1 MRKLALPLLL
11 ASCLAAGA
19 ATASAASAAPA
30 TALDIRAKDMATALS
45 DLARQTGIE
54 LLYDRNLVRGLTA
67 RPVRGRLSGEAALSQ
82 LLAGSGVGYRKTPGG
97 VIVLFALPPPRPVER
112 PQGGDDGAVAE
123 LLVVGRRTQNADI
136 RRTENDIQPYKVFGQ
151 DEIDTAARATIDE
164 FLRVREPANTQ
175 AGPLALGGGETRSAI
190 DLRGFGETSTL
201 VLVDGRR
208 MPFVPSSGG
217 DFNQADINGIPPGA
231 VERIEVL
238 TTTAGG
244 IYGPGAVG
252 GVVNVVLRRDY
263 RGAELTAQAGGS
275 DRGDSRQFR
284 VEGRFGFTPDH
295 GDTDVMLFVSHGEAD
310 PLQTGRRNFVDSAG
324 RLRFTNNPEAYAV
337 NLPIRNGVSVASL
350 EGNLTLDPNRGG
362 AALGATYTFL
372 PLGFSG
378 TTADADALFMANAG
392 KIPADLADDL
402 SGKRGYIST
411 AGHITS
417 GLLNVRRRL
426 GSRAEVF
433 LDGFYLRNT
442 GRWAGTEFDSTFL
455 LSADAPGNPFAQAI
469 ALSFPMSV
477 MRDET
482 AYAIETSRWSA
493 GTIVQLSHGWKAAAD
508 YTVGRTLY
516 RRTAQRANAG
526 ILMAVGTGQPGPNG
540 EPPLAPFGNWT
551 ALVAAL
557 PAYAVPREEG
567 LHLDGR
573 LLDASVRLS
582 GPLLR
587 LPAGPLTAT
596 LLAEDREDRVAT
608 SRTELYGQSID
619 LPARTQ
625 HVRSG
630 YFELRAPLGAADAD
644 NLLLRGLEAQLAVR
658 HDRLIHEGDL
668 QILSLGVSEGR
679 FSVRHNA
686 TMFTAGARLL
696 PTPRLMLRASLAT
709 GERPPTL
716 ANFAGISG
724 FRLPGAEAVQDPRR
738 PGRPLGSEGSW
749 KILQGGSTRVGSS
762 EATSFSVGA
771 VLNPEGRDGPRV
783 SLDYSRTTVSHE
795 PARFQLG
802 AAELLA
808 AEARYPERVIRA
820 PVTDADKAAG
830 FAVGRVTALDMT
842 LINAG
847 RTEVEAVDLQVDWRL
862 PPQDIGDF
870 RVYGALTW
878 EPTFVT
884 GGAPGAPMI
893 DKVGYVDG
901 PLEWRGNGGVEWAR
915 GSLTVD
921 LNAQY
926 YASYSVAAADPA
938 SVGNPAMI
946 RDQGAERIPAQ
957 VYVDLSLR
965 KRFTTSFG
973 LDPLRALEARLS
985 VQNLFDRSPPILAS
999 SENLGFSPYGDPRRR
1014 WITASL
1020 TARF

>member
-1 MRKLALPLLL
+1 MLALSLLS
-11 ASCLAAGA
+11 ASCLAVGA
-19 ATASAASAAPA
+19 AAAAP
-30 TALDIRAKDMATALS
+30 TAPTAPLDIRAKDMATALTE
-45 DLARQTGIE
+45 LARRTGIE
-54 LLYDRNLVRGLTA
+54 LLYDRNLVRGLKA

-82 LLAGSGVGYRKTPGG
+82 LLAGSGVGYRRTPDG
-97 VIVLFALPPPRPVER
+97 VIVLFALPKPRPVER
-112 PQGGDDGAVAE
+112 AQGDDDGAVAE

-136 RRTENDIQPYKVFGQ
+136 RRTQNDIQPYKVFGQ

-164 FLRVREPANTQ
+164 FLRVRESANTQ
-175 AGPLALGGGETRSAI
+175 AGPLALGGGETRSSI

-201 VLVDGRR
+201 ILVDGRR
-208 MPFVPSSGG
+208 MPFVPSTGG

-263 RGAELTAQAGGS
+263 RGADLTAQAGGS
-275 DRGDSRQFR
+275 DRGDARQFR
-284 VEGRFGFTPDH
+284 VEGRLGFTPDH

-310 PLQTGRRNFVDSAG
+310 PLETGRRHFVDSAG
-324 RLRFTNNPEAYAV
+324 RLRFTNNPEAYAI

-350 EGNLTLDPNRGG
+350 EGNLTLDPSRGG
-362 AALGATYTFL
+362 AALGATFTYL

-378 TTADADALFMANAG
+378 TSADADALFAANAG
-392 KIPADLADDL
+392 KIPTDLADDL
-402 SGKRGYIST
+402 SGKRGDIAT

-417 GLLNVRRRL
+417 GLVNVRHRL
-426 GSRAEVF
+426 GSRAELF
-433 LDGFYLRNT
+433 LDGFYLKNT
-442 GRWAGTEFDSTFL
+442 GRWVGTEFDSNFL
-455 LSADAPGNPFAQAI
+455 LSADAPGNPFGQAI
-469 ALSFPMSV
+469 ALSFPMGLI
-477 MRDET
+477 RDESS
-482 AYAIETSRWSA
+482 YAIETSRWSA
-493 GTIVQLSHGWKAAAD
+493 GMIVELARGWKASAD
-508 YTVGRTLY
+508 YTFGRTLY
-516 RRTAQRANAG
+516 DRTAQRTSAG
-526 ILMAVGTGQPGPNG
+526 ILMAVGSGQPGPNG
-540 EPPLAPFGNWT
+540 EPPLSPFGDWA

-557 PAYAVPREEG
+557 PAYTIPG
-567 LHLDGR
+567 GNKISLDGR
-573 LLDASVRLS
+573 LQDASLRLS
-582 GPLLR
+582 GPLLQ
-587 LPAGPLTAT
+587 LPGGPLTAT
-596 LLAEDREDRVAT
+596 VLAEDREDRVAAA
-608 SRTELYGQSID
+608 RTELYGQSLN

-625 HVRSG
+625 RVRSG
-630 YFELRAPLGAADAD
+630 YVELRAPLGAADAD

-668 QILSLGVSEGR
+668 QILSLDSSEGR
-679 FSVRHNA
+679 FSVRRNA

-696 PTPRLMLRASLAT
+696 PTPWFMLRASLAT

-716 ANFAGISG
+716 ADFAGASS
-724 FRLPGAEAVQDPRR
+724 FRLPGGPAVQDPRR

-749 KILQGGSTRVGSS
+749 KTLQGGSTRVGSS

-771 VLNPEGRDGPRV
+771 VLNPEGRGGPRV
-783 SLDYSRTTVSHE
+783 SLDYSRTEVSHE
-795 PARFQLG
+795 PARFGLTPEQ
-802 AAELLA
+802 LLA
-808 AEARYPERVIRA
+808 AESQYPERVIRA
-820 PVTDADKAAG
+820 PVTDVDKADG
-830 FAVGRVTALDMT
+830 FTVGRVTALDMT

-847 RTEVEAVDLQVDWRL
+847 RTKVEAVDLQVDWRL
-862 PPQDIGDF
+862 PPQGIGDL
-870 RVYGALTW
+870 RVYGGLTW

-893 DKVGYVDG
+893 DKVGYSDG

-926 YASYSVAAADPA
+926 YASYNVAFADPA
-938 SVGNPAMI
+938 SVGNPELI
-946 RDQGAERIPAQ
+946 RDQGAARIPAQ

-965 KRFTTSFG
+965 KRFTAPFG
-973 LDPLRALEARLS
+973 RDPLRVLEARLS
-985 VQNLFDRSPPILAS
+985 VQNLFDRSPPIVAS

>member
-1 MRKLALPLLL
+1 MLL
-11 ASCLAAGA
+11 ASCLATG
-19 ATASAASAAPA
+19 ATAAVGPTVS
-30 TALDIRAKDMATALS
+30 LDIRAKDMPSALA

-54 LLYDRNLVRGLTA
+54 LLFDRGLVKGLTA
-67 RPVRGRLSGEAALSQ
+67 RAVRGRLSGEAALSQ
-82 LLAGSGVGYRKTPGG
+82 LLAGSGVGYRRTAGG
-97 VIVLFALPPPRPVER
+97 VIVLFALPTPRPVER
-112 PQGGDDGAVAE
+112 VEEGDDGAVAE

-151 DEIDTAARATIDE
+151 TEIDTAARATIDE
-164 FLRVREPANTQ
+164 FLRVREPANAQ

-231 VERIEVL
+231 VERVEVL

-244 IYGPGAVG
+244 IHGPGAIG
-252 GVVNVVLRRDY
+252 GVVNIVLRRAY
-263 RGAELTAQAGGS
+263 RGAELTAHAGGS
-275 DRGDSRQFR
+275 ERGDARQFR
-284 VEGRFGFTPDH
+284 VEGRLGFTPDH
-295 GDTDVMLFVSHGEAD
+295 GDTDVMLFVSHGEAA
-310 PLQTGRRNFVDSAG
+310 PLETGRRNYVDGAG
-324 RLRFTNNPEAYAV
+324 RLRFTNNPKAYAV
-337 NLPIRNGVSVASL
+337 ALPIRDGVSVASL
-350 EGNLTLDPNRGG
+350 EGNLTLDPDRGG
-362 AALGATYTFL
+362 AALGGTYTFL

-378 TTADADALFMANAG
+378 TNANANALFVANTG

-402 SGKRGYIST
+402 SGKRGYIAT

-417 GLLNVRRRL
+417 GLVNIRRRL
-426 GSRAEVF
+426 GAKAEVF

-442 GRWAGTEFDSTFL
+442 GRWSGTESDSTFL
-455 LSADAPGNPFAQAI
+455 LSADAPGNPFGQAI
-469 ALSFPMSV
+469 ALSFPMGV
-477 MRDET
+477 LGDET
-482 AYAIETSRWSA
+482 SYAIATSRWSA
-493 GTIVQLSHGWKAAAD
+493 GTIVELPRGWKASAD

-516 RRTAQRANAG
+516 RRTARRANAG

-540 EPPLAPFGNWT
+540 EPALAPFGDWA

-557 PAYAVPREEG
+557 PAYSIPTEER
-567 LHLDGR
+567 LYLDGR

-582 GPLLR
+582 GPVLK

-596 LLAEDREDRVAT
+596 VLVEDREDRVAT
-608 SRTELYGQSID
+608 SKTELYGQSLD
-619 LPARTQ
+619 LPARIQ
-625 HVRSG
+625 RVRSG
-630 YFELRAPLGAADAD
+630 YVELRAPLGATDAD
-644 NLLLRGLEAQLAVR
+644 NLLLRGLEVQLAVR
-658 HDRLIHEGDL
+658 HDRSVHEGDL
-668 QILSLGVSEGR
+668 QILSLGSSQGR
-679 FSVRHNA
+679 FSVRHNT

-738 PGRPLGSEGSW
+738 PGRPLGSEGTW
-749 KILQGGSTRVGSS
+749 KILLGGSTRVGSA

-771 VLNPEGRDGPRV
+771 VINPEGRSGPRL
-783 SLDYSRTTVSHE
+783 SIDYARTTVSRE
-795 PARFQLG
+795 PARFLLTPG
-802 AAELLA
+802 ELLE

-820 PVTDADKAAG
+820 PVTEADKADG
-830 FAVGRVTALDMT
+830 FVVGRVTALDTT

-847 RTEVEAVDLQVDWRL
+847 RTEVETVDLQLDWRL
-862 PPQDIGDF
+862 PPRRIGDL
-870 RVYGALTW
+870 RVYGGLTW
-878 EPTFVT
+878 QPTFAT
-884 GGAPGAPMI
+884 RGAPDAPTI

-901 PLEWRGNGGVEWAR
+901 PLEWRGNGGVEWAL

-938 SVGNPAMI
+938 SVGNPELI
-946 RDQGAERIPAQ
+946 RDQGGKRVPAQ
-957 VYVDLSLR
+957 LYVDLGLR
-965 KRFTTSFG
+965 RRFVAPFG
-973 LDPLRALEARLS
+973 LDPLRTLEARLS
-985 VQNLFDRSPPILAS
+985 VQNLFDRSPPIVAS
-999 SENLGFSPYGDPRRR
+999 PTNLGFSAYGDPRRR
-1014 WITASL
+1014 WITAAL

>member
-1 MRKLALPLLL
+1 MRSFALPLLL
-11 ASCLAAGA
+11 ASCLAVGLPA
-19 ATASAASAAPA
+19 ATAAARPAAS
-30 TALDIRAKDMATALS
+30 LDIRAKDMATALG
-45 DLARQTGIE
+45 DLARQSGIE
-54 LLYDRNLVRGLTA
+54 LLFDRNLVRGLTA
-67 RPVRGRLSGEAALSQ
+67 RPVHGRLSGEAALAQ
-82 LLAGSGVGYRKTPGG
+82 MLAGSGVGYRKTPSG
-97 VIVLFALPPPRPVER
+97 VIVLFALPAPRPAER
-112 PQGGDDGAVAE
+112 TEGGDDGAVAE
-123 LLVVGRRTQNADI
+123 LLVVGRKTQNADI

-175 AGPLALGGGETRSAI
+175 AGSLALGGGEVRSAI

-208 MPFVPSSGG
+208 MPFVPSTNG
-217 DFNQADINGIPPGA
+217 DFNQADINGVPPGA
-231 VERIEVL
+231 VERVEVL

-252 GVVNVVLRRDY
+252 GVVNIVLRRDY

-284 VEGRFGFTPDH
+284 VEGRLGFTPDH

-310 PLQTGRRNFVDSAG
+310 PLQTGRRTFVDSAG
-324 RLRFTNNPEAYAV
+324 RLRFINNPAAYAI

-350 EGNLTLDPNRGG
+350 EGNLTLDPSRGG
-362 AALGATYTFL
+362 AALGAAFTYL

-378 TTADADALFMANAG
+378 TSADADALFAANAG
-392 KIPADLADDL
+392 KIPAALADDL
-402 SGKRGYIST
+402 SGNRGDIAT

-417 GLLNVRRRL
+417 GLLNVRHRL

-455 LSADAPGNPFAQAI
+455 LSADAPGNPFGQAI
-469 ALSFPMSV
+469 ALSFPMGLI
-477 MRDET
+477 RDESS
-482 AYAIETSRWSA
+482 YAIETSRWSA
-493 GTIVQLSHGWKAAAD
+493 GTIIELSRGWKASAD

-516 RRTAQRANAG
+516 DRVSRRVSAG
-526 ILMAVGTGQPGPNG
+526 ILMAVGSGQPGAGG
-540 EPPLAPFGNWT
+540 EPPLAPFGDWS

-557 PAYAVPREEG
+557 PAYTISGENKIA
-567 LHLDGR
+567 LDGR

-587 LPAGPLTAT
+587 LSGGPLTAT
-596 LLAEDREDRVAT
+596 VLAEDREDRVAAA
-608 SRTELYGQSID
+608 RTQLYGQWID

-630 YFELRAPLGAADAD
+630 YFELRAPLGATDAD

-658 HDRLIHEGDL
+658 HDRVIHEGDL
-668 QILSLGVSEGR
+668 QILSLGGSEGR
-679 FSVRHNA
+679 FSVGHNA

-696 PTPRLMLRASLAT
+696 PSPRLMLRASLAT

-716 ANFAGISG
+716 ADFAGVSS
-724 FRLPGAEAVQDPRR
+724 FRLPGAPEAQDPRR
-738 PGRPLGSEGSW
+738 GGRPLGSEGPW
-749 KILQGGSTRVGSS
+749 KTLQGGSTRVGSA

-771 VLNPEGRDGPRV
+771 VFNPEGRGGPRV
-783 SLDYSRTTVSHE
+783 SLDYSRTEVTHE
-795 PARFQLG
+795 PARFELTQ
-802 AAELLA
+802 EQLLA
-808 AEARYPERVIRA
+808 AEALYPERVIRA
-820 PVTDADKAAG
+820 PVTDADKADG

-862 PPQDIGDF
+862 PPQAIGDL
-870 RVYGALTW
+870 RVYGGLTW

-893 DKVGYVDG
+893 DKVGYSDG
-901 PLEWRGNGGVEWAR
+901 PLEWRGNGGMEWAR

-926 YASYSVAAADPA
+926 YASYNVDFADPD
-938 SVGNPAMI
+938 SGGNAEMI

-957 VYVDLSLR
+957 VYVDLSVR
-965 KRFTTSFG
+965 KRFTAPFG
-973 LDPLRALEARLS
+973 LDPLRVLEARLS
-985 VQNLFDRSPPILAS
+985 VQNLFDRRPPIVAS
-999 SENLGFSPYGDPRRR
+999 SEDLGFSTYGDPRRR
-1014 WITASL
+1014 WISASL